1 MNKLLLTTLSLSI
14 ASLGATA
21 IAKTT
26 PEEAAKLGTNIL
38 GPLGGDATGNAEGT
52 IPPWTGGLKGI
63 PDNVTYKVGDFHP
76 DPFADD
82 AILLT
87 ITPSNFAQHKD
98 KLSIGQIAMFEK
110 YQTFKMN
117 VYKTRRTA
125 AYPQE
130 IYDAAKKN
138 AVTAE
143 IWVDPANPYMVGPNK
158 ATSRVSTPFPITT
171 DAREMMLNHSYRWDG
186 NGVTEHANQLVVA
199 IDGSFVTSEIK
210 TEFKF
215 IWNNYEVSQDQVIKE
230 NLRLKGFQYA
240 LGPARIAGG
249 VIAAQ
254 SPVNPTF
261 TKAWSYNPG
270 QRRVRRAPQIAFD
283 NPGTGSDGLRFTDM
297 LSGFGGS
304 LERYNWA
311 FKGKVEKYIPYNNY
325 KLHAGDLKYKDIV
338 QKAHINMD
346 LPRYELHRVNVIDS
360 TLRSGISHAF
370 SRRTFYTHEDDWKVA
385 LVDCYDKR
393 GELWRYQEEYPINYY
408 EVPVVSNTA
417 EVVYDLQAARY
428 IMMGADNETGEP
440 RDYTWT
446 EDDAYFSPQSLKGR
460 AKR

>member
-1 MNKLLLTTLSLSI
+1 MNKFVITTLSLSM
-14 ASLGATA
+14 ASFGATA

-26 PEEAAKLGTNIL
+26 PEEAAKLGGDVL
-38 GPLGGDATGNAEGT
+38 GPMGGEVAGNADGT

-63 PDNVTYKVGDFHP
+63 PANVTYKVGDFHP

-82 AILLT
+82 PVLFQ
-87 ITPSNFAQHKD
+87 ITPSNYAQYQD
-98 KLSIGQIAMFEK
+98 KLVAGQVAMLNK
-110 YQTFKMN
+110 YPTYSMN

-125 AYPQE
+125 AYPQQV
-130 IYDAAKKN
+130 YDAVKKN
-138 AVTAE
+138 AASAE
-143 IWVDPANPYMVGPNK
+143 LEVNSANPYMVGPSI
-158 ATSRVSTPFPITT
+158 TSSRVSTPFPITT
-171 DAREMMLNHSYRWDG
+171 DGREMILNHSYRWDG

-199 IDGSFVTSEIK
+199 IDGSFVMSDIK
-210 TEFKF
+210 TEFMF
-215 IWNNYEVSQDQVIKE
+215 VWNNYNVSQEQVAKE

-240 LGPARIAGG
+240 VGPARIAGG

-254 SPVNPTF
+254 STVSPTV

-304 LERYNWA
+304 LERYNWEY
-311 FKGKVEKYIPYNNY
+311 KGKAEKYIPYNNY
-325 KLHAGDLKYKDIV
+325 KLHSGSLKNKDIV
-338 QKAHINMD
+338 RKGHINMD
-346 LPRYELHRVNVIDS
+346 LPRYELHRVRIIES
-360 TLRSGISHAF
+360 SLRSGTSHSF
-370 SRRTFYTHEDDWKVA
+370 SRRTFFLHDDDWKIA
-385 LVDCYDKR
+385 LVNCYDKR

-417 EVVYDLQAARY
+417 EVVNDLQAARY
-428 IMMGADNETGEP
+428 IMMGADNESGDP

>member
-1 MNKLLLTTLSLSI
+1 MNKLVLSTLSLSI
-14 ASLGATA
+14 ATLGASA

-26 PEEAAKLGTNIL
+26 PEEAAKLGGDVL
-38 GPLGGDATGNAEGT
+38 GPLGGEVAGNADGT
-52 IPPWTGGLKGI
+52 IPAWTGGLTGI

-82 AILLT
+82 PVIVE
-87 ITPSNFAQHKD
+87 ITPSNYSEHKD
-98 KLSIGQIAMFEK
+98 KLTLGQVAMFEK
-110 YQTFKMN
+110 YPTFKMN

-125 AYPQE
+125 AYPQAV
-130 IYDAAKKN
+130 YDAAKEN

-143 IWVDPANPYMVGPNK
+143 LWVDPSNPYMVGPSLSS
-158 ATSRVSTPFPITT
+158 SRVSTPFPITD

-186 NGVTEHANQLVVA
+186 NGVTEHADQLVVA
-199 IDGSFVTSEIK
+199 VDGSFVLSEIK
-210 TEFKF
+210 TEFMF
-215 IWNNYEVSQDQVIKE
+215 VWNNTDLSQEEVIKQ

-283 NPGTGSDGLRFTDM
+283 NPGTGSDGLRFTDQ

-304 LERYNWA
+304 LERYNWE
-311 FKGKVEKYIPYNNY
+311 FKGKAEKYIPYNNY
-325 KLHAGDLKYKDIV
+325 KLHSDKVKYEDIV
-338 QKAHINMD
+338 RKGHINMD
-346 LPRYELHRVNVIDS
+346 LPRYELHRVRVIES
-360 TLRSGISHAF
+360 NLRPGISHAF
-370 SRRTFYTHEDDWKVA
+370 SRRTFYSHDDDWKITA
-385 LVDCYDKR
+385 VDCYDKR

-408 EVPVVSNTA
+408 EVPVVSNTG

-440 RDYTWT
+440 RDYTWR
-446 EDDAYFSPQSLKGR
+446 EEDAYFSPQSLKGR